1 MFPSRWE
8 QLSFW
13 ETYWESP
20 RSMSHS
26 SQTWQLFLNLGP
38 RRHFCICLVVINSTF
53 SWALITCSHNHDSKH
68 KGPTRDISVALLT
81 FGLFL
86 PTRLLNLKR
95 NPCSCQFLHS
105 LQDNTQEC
113 GYIFISINTGLPSF
127 NSPPCPQYTASL
139 LMLTVVSPPSV
150 VCPILQHRQIIF
162 PAVYS
167 ICAAITASKCLHNSP
182 VSYQQKNK
190 TEQNGIYKQ
199 SGWEF
204 LVSSDTLTA
213 GWQFQVRGWE
223 D

>member
-81 FGLFL
+81 FGLLL

-113 GYIFISINTGLPSF
+113 GYLYIYKYRPS
-127 NSPPCPQYTASL
+127 
-139 LMLTVVSPPSV
+139 
-150 VCPILQHRQIIF
+150 ILQLTTLSTVHSFSPDAYSRFSSISSVSNTTAQTDHFPSSLQYMCCDHRKQV
-162 PAVYS
+162 PS
-167 ICAAITASKCLHNSP
+167 
-182 VSYQQKNK
+182 QQSSVIS
-190 TEQNGIYKQ
+190 TEK
-199 SGWEF
+199 
-204 LVSSDTLTA
+204 
-213 GWQFQVRGWE
+213 
-223 D
+223 